1 MQFYSTAQK
10 NATCTNLI
18 SFLERQVSHPRDE
31 HLVSKDKSL
40 ILRESVLHSG
50 RSRPSDKGGGG
61 IWPSRLW
68 DKEGGRSQKYFFWP
82 FGPHFGLKIRGGRP
96 PRHLAW
102 ICHCCSNS
110 GINYKKGPTSL
121 WLGHMAQIKK
131 ETTHLTGGLL
141 KLQTSGKS

>member
-10 NATCTNLI
+10 NVTSTNLI

-40 ILRESVLHSG
+40 ILRESVLHGG
-50 RSRPSDKGGGG
+50 RSRPSDKGGGA

-68 DKEGGRSQKYFFWP
+68 DKEGGRCQKYFFWP

-121 WLGHMAQIKK
+121 WLGHVVQIKK
-131 ETTHLTGGLL
+131 ETIHLTGGL
-141 KLQTSGKS
+141 KLETSGRS

>member
-10 NATCTNLI
+10 NVTSTNLV

-31 HLVSKDKSL
+31 HLISKDKSL

-68 DKEGGRSQKYFFWP
+68 DKEGAGLKNIF
-82 FGPHFGLKIRGGRP
+82 FGPSGLI
-96 PRHLAW
+96 LV
-102 ICHCCSNS
+102 
-110 GINYKKGPTSL
+110 
-121 WLGHMAQIKK
+121 
-131 ETTHLTGGLL
+131 
-141 KLQTSGKS
+141 